1 MGFGIRV
8 RVRTWVRLRKCNW
21 TIILGDGVCIFV
33 ADGRYRIWR
42 KVNVKVSRSSYT
54 CSTRRGWW
62 TSSTENTTGPLTTS
76 CRRPSTSLIPNYIH
90 LLSHSGNHSHAELNI
105 HHPDLRTRSTNRKAY
120 RQALKSTLIS
130 CAINSPTCKV
140 LQAKT
145 FRRSKFKKVVGTF
158 IGIFIVKI
166 YLTYLIPMHL
176 IQLRTQYFFGE
187 NVVKLIGPG
196 IFICSFPVTL
206 EW

>member
-1 MGFGIRV
+1 M
-8 RVRTWVRLRKCNW
+8 
-21 TIILGDGVCIFV
+21 CIFV
-33 ADGRYRIWR
+33 AGGRYRIWR

-76 CRRPSTSLIPNYIH
+76 CRRPSTSLIPNYID
-90 LLSHSGNHSHAELNI
+90 LLSHSRNHSHPEL
-105 HHPDLRTRSTNRKAY
+105 HASHPDLQTRSTNRNAY

-130 CAINSPTCKV
+130 CAINSPPCKV